1 MATPP
6 RSTRQAKSATAHVLL
21 QHFPRHVHWAMKA
34 EAARRG
40 ILVSVAYAEACAL
53 FLATQAKRK
62 KP

>member
-1 MATPP
+1 MATPA
-6 RSTRQAKSATAHVLL
+6 RSAPQAKSATAHVLL
-21 QHFPRHVHWAMKA
+21 QDFPRHVHWAMKA

-40 ILVSVAYAEACAL
+40 VLVSAVYAEACAL

>member
-1 MATPP
+1 MRLA
-6 RSTRQAKSATAHVLL
+6 RSAPQAKSATAHVLL

-34 EAARRG
+34 WAAGRG
-40 ILVSVAYAEACAL
+40 ILVSAAYAEACAL

>member
-1 MATPP
+1 MATRA
-6 RSTRQAKSATAHVLL
+6 RSAPQTKSPTAHVLL
-21 QHFPRHVHWAMKA
+21 QHFPQHVHWAMKA

-40 ILVSVAYAEACAL
+40 LLVSAAYAEACAL